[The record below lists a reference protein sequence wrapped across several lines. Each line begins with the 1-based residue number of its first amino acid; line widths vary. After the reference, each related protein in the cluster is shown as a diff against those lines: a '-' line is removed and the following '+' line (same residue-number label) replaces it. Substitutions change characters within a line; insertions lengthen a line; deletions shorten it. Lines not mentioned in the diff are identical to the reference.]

1 MNGDTL
7 EHTPVLL
14 NEVIRTINPQSGK
27 LYFDATFGWGG
38 YTKKLLDSCACEVI
52 AIDQDPKVKSRA
64 KEFKREYGTRFNFI
78 ESKFSEICSVLKKLN
93 TKKVDGFM
101 FDIGV
106 SSMQLDNPQR
116 GFSFNKEGPLDMRMG
131 NSELTAEEFINS
143 VSEDELA
150 DIIYNYGDERKS
162 RRIAKLIVE
171 HRKINPIKT
180 TLHLADIVL
189 KANPKKNNH
198 KKHPATKTFQAIRI
212 YLNDEFNELFAGLTN
227 AEQALSEDGKI
238 CVVTFHS
245 LEDKIVK
252 NYFYKSSGMDYS
264 SYKNLP
270 VETND
275 SEASLI
281 PGKKAIKPSKEE
293 IETNIRARSAK
304 LRYATRT
311 SSLPNKFTFDDIG
324 NFSFFI

>member
-131 NSELTAEEFINS
+131 TSELTAEEFINS

-212 YLNDEFNELFAGLTN
+212 YLNDELNELFTGLTN

-281 PGKKAIKPSKEE
+281 PGKKVIKPSKEE

-311 SSLPNKFTFDDIG
+311 SSLPNKFTLDDIG
-324 NFSFFI
+324 FREFC

>member
-131 NSELTAEEFINS
+131 TSELTAEEFINS

-227 AEQALSEDGKI
+227 AEQALGEDGKI

-245 LEDKIVK
+245 LEDKIVN

-281 PGKKAIKPSKEE
+281 PGKKAIKPSEEE
-293 IETNIRARSAK
+293 IKTNIRARSAK

-311 SSLPNKFTFDDIG
+311 SSLPNKFTLDDIG
-324 NFSFFI
+324 FREFC

>member
-131 NSELTAEEFINS
+131 TSELTAEEFINS

-227 AEQALSEDGKI
+227 AEQTLSEDGKI

-311 SSLPNKFTFDDIG
+311 SSLPNKFTLDDIG
-324 NFSFFI
+324 FREFC

>member
-131 NSELTAEEFINS
+131 TSELTAEEFINS

-180 TLHLADIVL
+180 TLHLADIIL

-311 SSLPNKFTFDDIG
+311 SSLPNKFTLDDIG
-324 NFSFFI
+324 FREFC

>member
-171 HRKINPIKT
+171 HRKINPIRT
-180 TLHLADIVL
+180 TLHLADIIL

-270 VETND
+270 LKTND

-281 PGKKAIKPSKEE
+281 PGKKAIKPSREE

-311 SSLPNKFTFDDIG
+311 SSLPNKFTLDDIG
-324 NFSFFI
+324 FREFC

>member
-131 NSELTAEEFINS
+131 TSELTAEEFINS

-227 AEQALSEDGKI
+227 AEQALGEDGKI

-281 PGKKAIKPSKEE
+281 PGKKAIKPSEEE
-293 IETNIRARSAK
+293 IKTNIRARSAK

-311 SSLPNKFTFDDIG
+311 SSLPNKFTLDDIG
-324 NFSFFI
+324 FREFC

>member
-38 YTKKLLDSCACEVI
+38 YTKKLLDSCACQVI

-131 NSELTAEEFINS
+131 TSELTAEEFINS

-245 LEDKIVK
+245 TEDKIVK

-311 SSLPNKFTFDDIG
+311 SSLPNNFTLDDIG
-324 NFSFFI
+324 FREFC

>member
-131 NSELTAEEFINS
+131 TSELTAAEFINS

-311 SSLPNKFTFDDIG
+311 SSLPNKFTLDDIG
-324 NFSFFI
+324 FREFC

>member
-180 TLHLADIVL
+180 TLHLADIIL

-311 SSLPNKFTFDDIG
+311 SSLPNKFTLDDIG
-324 NFSFFI
+324 FREFC

>member
-131 NSELTAEEFINS
+131 TSELTAEEFINS

-162 RRIAKLIVE
+162 RKIAKLIVE

-227 AEQALSEDGKI
+227 AEQTLSEDGKI

-252 NYFYKSSGMDYS
+252 NYFYKSSGKDYS

-311 SSLPNKFTFDDIG
+311 SSLPNNFTLDDIG
-324 NFSFFI
+324 FREFC

>member
-131 NSELTAEEFINS
+131 TSELTAEEFINS

-227 AEQALSEDGKI
+227 AEQTLSEDGKI

-252 NYFYKSSGMDYS
+252 NYFYKSSGKDYS

-311 SSLPNKFTFDDIG
+311 SSLPNKFTLDDIG
-324 NFSFFI
+324 FREFC

>member
-93 TKKVDGFM
+93 IKKVDGFM

-131 NSELTAEEFINS
+131 TSELTAEEFINS
-143 VSEDELA
+143 VPEDELA

-198 KKHPATKTFQAIRI
+198 QKHPATKTFQAIRI

-227 AEQALSEDGKI
+227 AEQTLSEDGKI

-252 NYFYKSSGMDYS
+252 NYFYKSSGKDHS

-311 SSLPNKFTFDDIG
+311 SSLPNNFTLDDIG
-324 NFSFFI
+324 FREFC

>member
-1 MNGDTL
+1 
-7 EHTPVLL
+7 
-14 NEVIRTINPQSGK
+14 
-27 LYFDATFGWGG
+27 
-38 YTKKLLDSCACEVI
+38 
-52 AIDQDPKVKSRA
+52 
-64 KEFKREYGTRFNFI
+64 
-78 ESKFSEICSVLKKLN
+78 
-93 TKKVDGFM
+93 
-101 FDIGV
+101 
-106 SSMQLDNPQR
+106 MQLDNPQR

-131 NSELTAEEFINS
+131 TSELTAEKFINS

-245 LEDKIVK
+245 TEDKIVK

-311 SSLPNKFTFDDIG
+311 SSLPNKFTLDDIG
-324 NFSFFI
+324 FREFC

>member
-227 AEQALSEDGKI
+227 AEQTLSEDGKI

-311 SSLPNKFTFDDIG
+311 SSLPNKFTLDDIG
-324 NFSFFI
+324 FREFC

>member
-131 NSELTAEEFINS
+131 TSELTAEEFINS

-180 TLHLADIVL
+180 TLHLADIIL
-189 KANPKKNNH
+189 RANPKKNNH

-227 AEQALSEDGKI
+227 AEQTLSEDGKI

-252 NYFYKSSGMDYS
+252 NYFYKSSGKDYS

-311 SSLPNKFTFDDIG
+311 SSLPNKFTLDDIG
-324 NFSFFI
+324 FREFC

>member
-131 NSELTAEEFINS
+131 TSELTAEEFINS
-143 VSEDELA
+143 ASEDELA

-227 AEQALSEDGKI
+227 AEQTLSEDGKI

-252 NYFYKSSGMDYS
+252 NYFYKSSGRDYS

-311 SSLPNKFTFDDIG
+311 SSLPNNFTLDDIG
-324 NFSFFI
+324 FREFC

>member
-64 KEFKREYGTRFNFI
+64 KEFKRKYGTRFNFI

-311 SSLPNKFTFDDIG
+311 SSLPNKFTLDDIG
-324 NFSFFI
+324 FREFC

>member
-131 NSELTAEEFINS
+131 TSELTAEEFINS

-212 YLNDEFNELFAGLTN
+212 YLNDEFNELFAGLTS

-311 SSLPNKFTFDDIG
+311 SSLPNKFTLDDIG
-324 NFSFFI
+324 FREFC

>member
-131 NSELTAEEFINS
+131 TSELTAAEFINS

-227 AEQALSEDGKI
+227 AEQTLSEDGKI

-311 SSLPNKFTFDDIG
+311 SSLPNNFTLDDIG
-324 NFSFFI
+324 FREFY

>member
-93 TKKVDGFM
+93 TKKVDGFV

-131 NSELTAEEFINS
+131 TSELTAEEFINS
-143 VSEDELA
+143 ASEDELA

-311 SSLPNKFTFDDIG
+311 SSLPNKFTLDDIG
-324 NFSFFI
+324 FREFC

>member
-131 NSELTAEEFINS
+131 TSELTAEAFINS
-143 VSEDELA
+143 VSEEELA
-150 DIIYNYGDERKS
+150 DIIYNYGDEHKS

-180 TLHLADIVL
+180 TLPLADIVL

-293 IETNIRARSAK
+293 IEANIRARSAK

-311 SSLPNKFTFDDIG
+311 SSLPNKFTLDDIG
-324 NFSFFI
+324 FREFC

>member
-131 NSELTAEEFINS
+131 TSELTAEEFINS

-227 AEQALSEDGKI
+227 AEQALGEDGKI

-245 LEDKIVK
+245 LEDK
-252 NYFYKSSGMDYS
+252 
-264 SYKNLP
+264 
-270 VETND
+270 
-275 SEASLI
+275 
-281 PGKKAIKPSKEE
+281 
-293 IETNIRARSAK
+293 
-304 LRYATRT
+304 
-311 SSLPNKFTFDDIG
+311 
-324 NFSFFI
+324 

>member
-93 TKKVDGFM
+93 IKKVDGFM

-171 HRKINPIKT
+171 HRKINPITVSYTHLTLPT
-180 TLHLADIVL
+180 TPYV
-189 KANPKKNNH
+189 
-198 KKHPATKTFQAIRI
+198 
-212 YLNDEFNELFAGLTN
+212 
-227 AEQALSEDGKI
+227 
-238 CVVTFHS
+238 
-245 LEDKIVK
+245 
-252 NYFYKSSGMDYS
+252 
-264 SYKNLP
+264 
-270 VETND
+270 
-275 SEASLI
+275 
-281 PGKKAIKPSKEE
+281 
-293 IETNIRARSAK
+293 
-304 LRYATRT
+304 
-311 SSLPNKFTFDDIG
+311 
-324 NFSFFI
+324 

>member
-131 NSELTAEEFINS
+131 TSELTAEEFINS

-245 LEDKIVK
+245 TEDKIVK

-311 SSLPNKFTFDDIG
+311 SSLPNKFTLDDIG
-324 NFSFFI
+324 FREFC

>member
-131 NSELTAEEFINS
+131 TSELTAEEFINS

-180 TLHLADIVL
+180 TLHLADIIL

-311 SSLPNKFTFDDIG
+311 SSLPNNFTLDDIG
-324 NFSFFI
+324 FREFC

>member
-131 NSELTAEEFINS
+131 TSELTAEEFINS
-143 VSEDELA
+143 ISEDELA

-311 SSLPNKFTFDDIG
+311 SSLPNKFTLDDIG
-324 NFSFFI
+324 FREFC

>member
-14 NEVIRTINPQSGK
+14 NEVIRTINPKSGK

-78 ESKFSEICSVLKKLN
+78 ESKFSEIYSVLKKLN

-131 NSELTAEEFINS
+131 TSELTAEEFINS

-245 LEDKIVK
+245 TEDRIVK
-252 NYFYKSSGMDYS
+252 NYFYRSSGMDYS

-311 SSLPNKFTFDDIG
+311 SSQPNKFTLDDIG
-324 NFSFFI
+324 FRELC

>member
-131 NSELTAEEFINS
+131 TSELTAEEFINS

-212 YLNDEFNELFAGLTN
+212 YLNDELNELFTGLTN

-311 SSLPNKFTFDDIG
+311 SSLPNKFTLDDIG
-324 NFSFFI
+324 FREFC

>member
-1 MNGDTL
+1 M
-7 EHTPVLL
+7 
-14 NEVIRTINPQSGK
+14 
-27 LYFDATFGWGG
+27 Y
-38 YTKKLLDSCACEVI
+38 
-52 AIDQDPKVKSRA
+52 
-64 KEFKREYGTRFNFI
+64 KR
-78 ESKFSEICSVLKKLN
+78 
-93 TKKVDGFM
+93 
-101 FDIGV
+101 
-106 SSMQLDNPQR
+106 Q
-116 GFSFNKEGPLDMRMG
+116 
-131 NSELTAEEFINS
+131 INS

-212 YLNDEFNELFAGLTN
+212 YLNDELNELFTGLTN

-252 NYFYKSSGMDYS
+252 NYFYKFSGMDYS

-281 PGKKAIKPSKEE
+281 PGKKVIKPSKEE

-311 SSLPNKFTFDDIG
+311 SSLPNNFTLDDIG
-324 NFSFFI
+324 FREFC

>member
-227 AEQALSEDGKI
+227 AEQTLSEDGKI

-293 IETNIRARSAK
+293 IEANIRARSAK

-311 SSLPNKFTFDDIG
+311 SSLPNKFTLDDIG
-324 NFSFFI
+324 FREFC

>member
-14 NEVIRTINPQSGK
+14 NEVIKTINPQSGK

-131 NSELTAEEFINS
+131 TSELTAEEFINS

-311 SSLPNKFTFDDIG
+311 SSLPNKFTLDDIG
-324 NFSFFI
+324 FREFC

>member
-78 ESKFSEICSVLKKLN
+78 EGKFSEICSVLKKLN

-131 NSELTAEEFINS
+131 TSELTAEEFINS

-171 HRKINPIKT
+171 HRKINPKKT
-180 TLHLADIVL
+180 KLHLADIVL

-311 SSLPNKFTFDDIG
+311 SSLPNKFTLDDIG
-324 NFSFFI
+324 FREFC

>member
-14 NEVIRTINPQSGK
+14 NEVIRIINPQSGK

-131 NSELTAEEFINS
+131 TSELTAEEFINS

-252 NYFYKSSGMDYS
+252 NYFYKSSGLDYS

-275 SEASLI
+275 SQASLI

-311 SSLPNKFTFDDIG
+311 SSLPNNFTLDDIG
-324 NFSFFI
+324 FREFC

>member
-131 NSELTAEEFINS
+131 TSELTAEEFINS

-252 NYFYKSSGMDYS
+252 NYFYKSSGKDHS

-311 SSLPNKFTFDDIG
+311 SSLPNKFIFDDIG
-324 NFSFFI
+324 FREFC

>member
-106 SSMQLDNPQR
+106 SSMQLDTPQR

-131 NSELTAEEFINS
+131 TSELTAEEFINS

-311 SSLPNKFTFDDIG
+311 SSLPNRFTLDDIG
-324 NFSFFI
+324 FREFC